1 MAIGGQQDKNT
12 ENDALLT
19 VARSI
24 YHAMLLID
32 QHTDSVGGLSSAQ
45 FQAAPF
51 NFPQAEADDV
61 VAVLA
66 DWTQLLAIFRGQQT
80 LAATKNFRTNTKK
93 LLGQGFY

>member
-19 VARSI
+19 IARAI
-24 YHAMLLID
+24 YHAMLLVD
-32 QHTDSVGGLSSAQ
+32 QHTDAVGGLTSAQ
-45 FQAAPF
+45 FQAAPYGYTTG
-51 NFPQAEADDV
+51 EADDV

-80 LAATKNFRTNTKK
+80 LAVAKNFRTNTKK
-93 LLGQGFY
+93 LLGPGFY